1 MHRTFSPYTD
11 PRKDPLRKQGF
22 LGSGKAGWAQEVP
35 ECDSELWRDPRV
47 PSAGAVAWTKS
58 QNLRL
63 QRAAAPPHVGEGTGT
78 AQGGWIPCS
87 GHAWRLCLAPLPG
100 AALVWESAGTDNA
113 PSAEM
118 NRGILQPGCGA
129 ERAEPSVWFRQG
141 GPGQLRNA
149 CDDVCAHPVPQP
161 KPLKEHKPSK
171 GTEELSCPKVLLV
184 SRFLWAAGRSRSSKS
199 RGV

>member
-1 MHRTFSPYTD
+1 MWVRE
-11 PRKDPLRKQGF
+11 REQLRGV
-22 LGSGKAGWAQEVP
+22 GS
-35 ECDSELWRDPRV
+35 L
-47 PSAGAVAWTKS
+47 
-58 QNLRL
+58 
-63 QRAAAPPHVGEGTGT
+63 
-78 AQGGWIPCS
+78 AQGMPGGCVWHHCLELP
-87 GHAWRLCLAPLPG
+87 LCGNPL
-100 AALVWESAGTDNA
+100 TDNA

-118 NRGILQPGCGA
+118 NRGTLQQGSGA

-184 SRFLWAAGRSRSSKS
+184 SRFL
-199 RGV
+199 